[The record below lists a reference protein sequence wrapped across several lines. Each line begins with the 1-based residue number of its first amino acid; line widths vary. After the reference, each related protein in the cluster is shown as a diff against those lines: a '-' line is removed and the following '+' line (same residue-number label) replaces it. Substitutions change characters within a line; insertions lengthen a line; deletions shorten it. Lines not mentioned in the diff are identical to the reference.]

1 MIFKKKKKNYFKKFL
16 NIFKNIS
23 LVLIIL
29 QILIIVSLFSYYHT
43 SALSQK
49 IPFERVKNKIFKVIG
64 FDYNNLKNL
73 PEIYSAILSSYFKKN
88 DLDTIDISLDQ
99 ISLINLDIQRK
110 NRLNRS
116 DYEVWKYVDGELNYK
131 NNKYRVKVRPRGAR
145 QLHYVNF
152 NEMSLRVDMKG
163 SDYFLGMEEFNL
175 HKPLLRN
182 YIHEWIFHKILNEN
196 EIFSPNYNF
205 INLSINGSSR
215 GIFAIEETFSKELI
229 ERNNKRFGPVFEFD
243 SKVGAFKDVPALISV
258 YNENFWNKNE
268 HNKEIL
274 SQSTF
279 ILENFLKDDE
289 IFDQYVDMKK
299 WAKFFAIADLTR
311 SYHGTVKHSVRYF
324 FNPVTSKIEPIP
336 FDGHIG
342 TGDFESFY
350 LLDFLKE
357 ETKGCYWICY
367 DKPFFQKFFK
377 RTDGT
382 IRTDFI
388 NTYLATLK
396 KISKKKYLDDFF
408 NQHND
413 YIKMMNSLFYR
424 EDSKKDLIFY
434 KSISKYF
441 FDTSFY
447 YGRAK
452 EIRNRINSQNLKYS
466 YKIIYSGAESKYK
479 FINRKN
485 GVPVFLKSINC
496 KDANQKFLN
505 YKVNKYYYFDETLRL
520 KNNLNCRYAT
530 FVDLDGNNE
539 ITEIDTYKKKSIN
552 QKKKLDNYI
561 KLSNK
566 KIIDKSLILKGDLY
580 FDQNSKLIIDDN
592 VKINLNGF
600 NIIINGEFFFNGK
613 LDKNIEIEGPGSLI
627 FNYADGKIENTK
639 FKNLTLPNLFGYTL
653 YSGINFLNS
662 NVSLKNVEIS
672 DISIEDAINFVSSD
686 VKIDNI
692 FFSNIEFD
700 ALDSDFSNLDFKKI
714 ECYNIKNDCL
724 DTSSSVVNGIRIL
737 ANKIGDKALSL
748 GEQSQVNI
756 KNIEIDNSHL
766 GLAAKDGSEVK
777 IQTISLN
784 DLKFDIAIYKKK
796 NFFLKDTIVEI
807 ENIVSQKDEKSYQI
821 YKDKF
826 SYLKIKNKTS
836 LKAKVKSSNKIF
848 DIVTK

>member
-23 LVLIIL
+23 LVLIVL
-29 QILIIVSLFSYYHT
+29 QILLIMSLFSYYHT

-64 FDYNNLKNL
+64 FDYSHLKNL
-73 PEIYSAILSSYFKKN
+73 PEIYSAILSSYLKKN
-88 DLDTIDISLDQ
+88 DLETIDISLDQ
-99 ISLINLDIQRK
+99 RSLINLDIQRK
-110 NRLNRS
+110 NRLDGS
-116 DYEVWKYVDGELNYK
+116 DYESWKYVNGELNYK
-131 NNKYRVKVRPRGAR
+131 NDNFKIKVRPRGAR

-205 INLSINGSSR
+205 INLNINGSSR

-243 SKVGAFKDVPALISV
+243 SKVGAFKESPALISV
-258 YNENFWNKNE
+258 YNKNFWNRSE
-268 HNKEIL
+268 YNKEIL
-274 SQSTF
+274 SQSTL
-279 ILENFLKDDE
+279 ILENFLKDDK
-289 IFDQYVDMKK
+289 IFDKYVDIKK

-367 DKPFFQKFFK
+367 DKPFFQKFF
-377 RTDGT
+377 RRIDGT
-382 IRTDFI
+382 LRSDFI
-388 NTYLATLK
+388 ETYLTTLK
-396 KISKKKYLDDFF
+396 KISKSEYLDDFF

-424 EDSKKDLIFY
+424 ENSKKDLIFY
-434 KSISKYF
+434 KSISRYF

-447 YGRAK
+447 YSRSK
-452 EIRNRINSQNLKYS
+452 EIRNRLKSQSLKDP
-466 YKIIYSGAESKYK
+466 YKIIYSGTENNYK

-485 GVPVFLKSINC
+485 GIPVFLKSINC
-496 KDANQKFLN
+496 KDANQKFLD
-505 YKVNKYYYFDETLRL
+505 YIVNKYYYFDEILRL
-520 KNNLNCRYAT
+520 KNDLNCRYAT
-530 FVDLDGNNE
+530 FVDLENNDK
-539 ITEIDTYKKKSIN
+539 IIEIDIYKKKSIN
-552 QKKKLDNYI
+552 QKFFLDNYVKI
-561 KLSNK
+561 SNE

-580 FDQNSKLIIDDN
+580 FDQNSKLVIKDN
-592 VKINLNGF
+592 VKINLNGY
-600 NIIINGEFFFNGK
+600 NILINGEFFFNGK

-627 FNYADGKIENTK
+627 FNYAEGEIENAK

-662 NVSLKNVEIS
+662 NISLKNIEIS
-672 DISIEDAINFVSSD
+672 NISTEDAVNFVSSN

-714 ECYNIKNDCL
+714 ECFNVKNDCL
-724 DTSSSVVNGIRIL
+724 DTSSSIVNGIQIL

-748 GEQSQVNI
+748 GEQSEVNI
-756 KNIEIDNSHL
+756 KDVEIDNSHL
-766 GLAAKDGSEVK
+766 GLAAKDGSKVK
-777 IQTISLN
+777 IESIILN

-796 NFFLKDTIVEI
+796 SFFLRDTIVEI
-807 ENIVSQKDEKSYQI
+807 NNIVSQKDKKSYQI

-826 SYLKIKNKTS
+826 SYLKIKNKIS
-836 LKAKVKSSNKIF
+836 LKAKVMSSDKIF